1 MKSRSKFTL
10 IELLVVIA
18 IIAILAGMLLPALNA
33 AREKAR
39 RISCTNNL
47 KQIGLACKMYAND
60 FYEKYPHFGKV
71 QETSAAANIAHNGG
85 SLALLVQ
92 ENFLTDVKVYL
103 CASASHEPA
112 TGTLTSF
119 AYDKR
124 FIAGDSSDGNYSYA
138 YIAGMNE
145 NHGPDSGLA
154 FDVAKASS
162 SNKANHDKYGNIL
175 FVDGSARGIAGAAWF
190 QEIKYWGKTG
200 TAYEDSTTEFYKDD
214 TTGKLGPS
222 NIWDGTNS
230 ALAK

>member
-1 MKSRSKFTL
+1 MKSRSFTL

-60 FYEKYPHFGKV
+60 FYEKYPSWGTAK
-71 QETSAAANIAHNGG
+71 AAHNGG

-112 TGTLTSF
+112 TAGSNGLTAF
-119 AYDKR
+119 AYDQC
-124 FIAGDSSDGNYSYA
+124 FTASSTTSDGTYSYG
-138 YIAGMNE
+138 YIAGLNE
-145 NHGPDSGLA
+145 NSGPDSGLA
-154 FDVAKASS
+154 FDVKEAASS
-162 SNKANHDKYGNIL
+162 GKANHDKYGNIL
-175 FVDGSARGIAGAAWF
+175 FIDGSARGIAGANWF
-190 QEIKYWGKTG
+190 KDINYWGKSTG
-200 TAYEDSTTEFYKDD
+200 FEDSAAGPLFSGSGDGASK
-214 TTGKLGPS
+214 GPS
-222 NIWDGTNS
+222 NIYNAGEGQLVKPNN
-230 ALAK
+230 

>member
-60 FYEKYPHFGKV
+60 FYEKYPNWGTA
-71 QETSAAANIAHNGG
+71 TSAAHNGA

-112 TGTLTSF
+112 VGTLGSF
-119 AYDKR
+119 AYGNR
-124 FIAGDSSDGNYSYA
+124 FQTNTTDGNYSYA
-138 YIAGMNE
+138 YIAGLNE

-154 FDVAKASS
+154 FDVKEAASS
-162 SNKANHDKYGNIL
+162 GKANHDKYGNIL
-175 FVDGSARGIAGAAWF
+175 FIDGSARGIAGATWF
-190 QEIKYWGKTG
+190 KDIKYWG
-200 TAYEDSTTEFYKDD
+200 DSTGVESSAEGPLFEGSNPGSSK
-214 TTGKLGPS
+214 GPS
-222 NIWDGTNS
+222 NFFKPGE
-230 ALAK
+230 AARLVK